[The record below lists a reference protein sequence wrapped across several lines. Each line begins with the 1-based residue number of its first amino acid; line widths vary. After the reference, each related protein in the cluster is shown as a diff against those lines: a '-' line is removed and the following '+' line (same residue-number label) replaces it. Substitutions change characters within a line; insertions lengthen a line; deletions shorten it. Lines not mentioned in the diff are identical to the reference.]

1 MKRALILGL
10 GALIVTAAMAAAQ
23 GKPAA
28 APKTGGQATVGAN
41 FVDANGDGICDNF
54 QNGTRGANGQG
65 PGKCCGRGRGNGMHA
80 GPQDGTGAGAPAGAG
95 TGRGTGTC
103 DGTGPKGRGRGP
115 RR

>member
-10 GALIVTAAMAAAQ
+10 GALLVTAAMASAQ
-23 GKPAA
+23 G
-28 APKTGGQATVGAN
+28 APPPPQRAQIKASVGPN

-54 QNGTRGANGQG
+54 QSGVRAANGQG
-65 PGKCCGRGRGNGMHA
+65 KGKAYGRGRGDGTHI
-80 GPQDGTGAGAPAGAG
+80 GPQDGTGFGARAGAG
-95 TGRGTGTC
+95 TGTGIC

>member
-10 GALIVTAAMAAAQ
+10 GALLVTAAIAAAQ
-23 GKPAA
+23 GKPVA
-28 APKTGGQATVGAN
+28 APKTSGQVTVGAN

-65 PGKCCGRGRGNGMHA
+65 QGKCCGRGKGNGMHV
-80 GPQDGTGAGAPAGAG
+80 GPQDGTGFGAPAGAG
-95 TGRGTGTC
+95 IGTGIC